1 METKQKMTDGQ
12 TKKRTKMV
20 ELRVRDS
27 TRRRKRVSFVGVQI
41 GDASAAQSVLVGRGL
56 VAGLLLA
63 GVATLIGAVVGGILC
78 LKRLR
83 RRPAAAS
90 QRRAALEIDAVDS
103 RCYPTPK
110 EETDGGGGR
119 EVQRPPASLLHA
131 DDDDMA
137 AAAAA
142 VVRPKSDADGAARP
156 AQRHRPIAVYQN
168 HKVGVAFVV
177 VVVDCIL
184 ETLIGRPGQV
194 RTRGVA
200 ADDAGLGRDAAAG
213 TRRPASLSGSCPGL
227 GRRSGAGRSVRRR
240 PRLDAGVGRLE
251 LRRRPLPVRRRSF
264 FLFSFRLARRY

>member
-90 QRRAALEIDAVDS
+90 
-103 RCYPTPK
+103 
-110 EETDGGGGR
+110 G
-119 EVQRPPASLLHA
+119 PPA
-131 DDDDMA
+131 
-137 AAAAA
+137 
-142 VVRPKSDADGAARP
+142 G
-156 AQRHRPIAVYQN
+156 
-168 HKVGVAFVV
+168 
-177 VVVDCIL
+177 
-184 ETLIGRPGQV
+184 
-194 RTRGVA
+194 
-200 ADDAGLGRDAAAG
+200 
-213 TRRPASLSGSCPGL
+213 SGCLFPEENSCPTTL
-227 GRRSGAGRSVRRR
+227 SYPQIR
-240 PRLDAGVGRLE
+240 
-251 LRRRPLPVRRRSF
+251 
-264 FLFSFRLARRY
+264 